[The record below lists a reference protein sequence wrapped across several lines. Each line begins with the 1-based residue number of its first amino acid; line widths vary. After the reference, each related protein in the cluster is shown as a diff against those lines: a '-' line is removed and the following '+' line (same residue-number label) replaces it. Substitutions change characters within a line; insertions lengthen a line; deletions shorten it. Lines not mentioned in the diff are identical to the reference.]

1 MSEHRH
7 IPEPGETIQLP
18 RSSWGPPLFAVG
30 AIGAVAGIY
39 ANGFV
44 VSAFV
49 WSYIGIIILLFAFR
63 AIVRSSVRSYFGLP
77 RRQDVQSATLPMDQI
92 HLESRPPGSQ
102 LPR

>member
-18 RSSWGPPLFAVG
+18 RSSWGPALFAVG

-44 VSAFV
+44 FSAFI
-49 WSYIGIIILLFAFR
+49 WSYVGIVILLFGFR
-63 AIVRSSVRSYFGLP
+63 MIVSSSVRSYFGLP
-77 RRQDVQSATLPMDQI
+77 RRQHAAGATLPIEQI
-92 HLESRPPGSQ
+92 HLESRPSGRQ